1 MTDQSL
7 HSSGRQNSI
16 LIILFLALALIIR
29 LLFVDQLVLP
39 KPIRADA
46 RDYLI
51 YAYNLVNHGTYSKE
65 YPAEKPQPDAWR
77 SPGYPLVVALAVLIG
92 GLKHSYSIMIYFQV
106 VISSFCVLVTYSLG
120 RRLMPN
126 WAALSA
132 AGLVTLSPHLISTS
146 STLLTETLF
155 ALMLLVGIQAYYW
168 ALERKTVMSFL
179 LCALFFGYTYL
190 INETCLLIP
199 WIFAFGTIY
208 FCKLQGTPSIFKK
221 NVWLVGGMLFI
232 FCLFPATWM
241 LRNSQLPQGAPRG
254 SGRAISTMSHGAY
267 PGFVHKN
274 PAFKYYPYLD
284 DPLQPAF
291 GASFKNFRVIFWERF
306 KQRPMVY
313 ISWYLFEK
321 PYYVWS
327 WDNLQSQKVGSRRPG
342 DGDIYIYPV
351 ESSLYL
357 RSTSANLTRQILKV
371 FHPFLLVLAL
381 VGIVVAGVEAYYNR
395 KSIKLDRSP
404 IFLFTILVYY
414 TGLYTVFAPWP
425 RYSVPLRPELY
436 LCAMW
441 TLSKIIAKFWPQ
453 STPKTS
459 PEQK

>member
-1 MTDQSL
+1 MIEPPV

-16 LIILFLALALIIR
+16 LIILILAIALIFR
-29 LLFVDQLVLP
+29 LLFFDQLVLP

-46 RDYLI
+46 REYLI
-51 YAYNLVNHGTYSKE
+51 YAYNLVNHGTYSKA

-92 GLKHSYSIMIYFQV
+92 GLKHAYTIMIYFQV
-106 VISSFCVLVTYSLG
+106 VIGSLCVFMTYSLG
-120 RRLMPN
+120 RRLMPSR
-126 WAALSA
+126 AALAA
-132 AGLVTLSPHLISTS
+132 AGLVALSPHLISTS
-146 STLLTETLF
+146 SNLLTETLF
-155 ALMLLVGIQAYYW
+155 ALMLLAGIQAYYW
-168 ALERKTVMSFL
+168 ALERRTVISFL

-190 INETCLLIP
+190 INETGLFIP
-199 WIFAFGTIY
+199 WIFALCATY
-208 FCKLQGTPSIFKK
+208 FSKVRGRPSIFKK
-221 NVWLVGGMLFI
+221 NVWLVGVMLFV
-232 FCLFPATWM
+232 FCLFPAAWM
-241 LRNSQLPQGAPRG
+241 LRSSQLPQGAPKG

-267 PGFVHKN
+267 PGFVHKD

-284 DPLQPAF
+284 DPEQPAF
-291 GASFKNFRVIFWERF
+291 GASFKNFRAIFWERF
-306 KQRPMVY
+306 KQRPMEY

-357 RSTSANLTRQILKV
+357 QSTPANLTRQIMKV

-381 VGIVVAGVEAYYNR
+381 VGIVVAGVETYFNR
-395 KSIKLDRSP
+395 QSITLDRSP
-404 IFLFTILVYY
+404 IFLFIILVYY

-441 TLSKIIAKFWPQ
+441 TASKIIAKFWPQ
-453 STPKTS
+453 STPKTF